1 MVHVLLG
8 HRLLVPVDSFLSLA
22 VRFLFLNKSFLSEK
36 EKITVLLLSKKKSY
50 VLSSKFIV
58 FHSLTRRLST

>member
-1 MVHVLLG
+1 MVYILLG
-8 HRLLVPVDSFLSLA
+8 HGLLAPVDGFLSLA
-22 VRFLFLNKSFLSEK
+22 VRFLSLSKSFLSEK